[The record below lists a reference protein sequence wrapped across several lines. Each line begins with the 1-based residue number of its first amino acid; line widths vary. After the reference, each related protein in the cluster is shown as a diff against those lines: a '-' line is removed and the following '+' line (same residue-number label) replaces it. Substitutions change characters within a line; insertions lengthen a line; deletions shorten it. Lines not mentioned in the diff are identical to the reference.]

1 MRRFAVLPIL
11 LLAVV
16 LTLAGC
22 AGGQKPPAVDPAA
35 ITAVIDSISKATNAA
50 IAAKDTDAVVG
61 RYAEDA
67 HLLAPNMPRVDGREA
82 IRKGWVTMLS
92 APGAQLAL
100 TSGQKIVSQAGDLVV
115 DLGTYDYRGLDPKQ
129 KPVQEVGKYVTVY
142 KQVDGQWKM
151 VVDAWNSDP
160 APAKPG
166 K

>member
-1 MRRFAVLPIL
+1 MRTFAVLPIL
-11 LLAVV
+11 LLAAV
-16 LTLAGC
+16 LAWVGC
-22 AGGQKPPAVDPAA
+22 AGGRKPPAVDAAA
-35 ITAVIDSISKATNAA
+35 ITAVIDSLGRATNAA

-61 RYAEDA
+61 RYADDA

-92 APGAQLAL
+92 APGTQLVL
-100 TSGQKIVSQAGDLVV
+100 TSGQKIVSQAGDMVV
-115 DLGTYDYRGLDPKQ
+115 DLGTYDYQGLDPKQ
-129 KPVQEVGKYVTVY
+129 KPVQDVGKYVSVY